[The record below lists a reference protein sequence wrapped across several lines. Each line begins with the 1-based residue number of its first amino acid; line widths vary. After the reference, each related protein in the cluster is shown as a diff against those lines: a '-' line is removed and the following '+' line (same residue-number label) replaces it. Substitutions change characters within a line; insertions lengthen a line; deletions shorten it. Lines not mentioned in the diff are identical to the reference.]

1 MPATRHSLSIKPLA
15 VTMGEPA
22 GIGGEIALKAWQAR
36 NSNVHPFVVIDS
48 PDRLQKLVT
57 HLGIDIPLQSV
68 QSVDQVASTFDSAL
82 PVLDLEH
89 SVSFRLGD
97 PDPANGSAV
106 CRSIERAVALTLANE
121 TAGVVTTPI
130 QKKTLYDA
138 GFPYPGHTEF
148 VAHLTGGHAPTM
160 MLAAPQLRVVPVTI
174 HQSLSS
180 AIADLTPELIITKCQ
195 ATAKALAQDFGIS
208 NPKLAV
214 AGLNPHAGEDGTL
227 GTEEIDIISPAIRS
241 LRDSGLDVL
250 GPVPPDALFTPRAR
264 TTYDAAVC
272 HYHDQALIP
281 IKALAIDEAV
291 NVTLGL
297 PIVRTSPDHGTA
309 LDIADKGI
317 ADPQS
322 FLHAVKMA
330 SEIAAN
336 RLGATHAP

>member
-1 MPATRHSLSIKPLA
+1 
-15 VTMGEPA
+15 MGEPA
-22 GIGGEIALKAWQAR
+22 GIGGEITLKAWQAR
-36 NSNVHPFVVIDS
+36 DSAMRPFGVIDS
-48 PDRLQKLVT
+48 PDRLQKLAT
-57 HLGIDIPLQSV
+57 HLGIDVPVQPV
-68 QSVDQVASTFDSAL
+68 QSVDRVASTFDAAL
-82 PVLDLEH
+82 PVLDLGHE
-89 SVSFRLGD
+89 VSFRLGD
-97 PDPANGSAV
+97 PDPANGAAV
-106 CRSIERAVALTLANE
+106 CQSIERAVALTLANE
-121 TAGVVTTPI
+121 TAGVVTAPI

-148 VAHLTGGHAPTM
+148 VAHLTGDHTPTM

-180 AIADLTPELIITKCQ
+180 AIADLTPELIVAKCL
-195 ATAKALAQDFGIS
+195 ATAKALRQDFGI
-208 NPKLAV
+208 PDPTLAV

-227 GTEEIDIISPAIRS
+227 GTEEVNIITPAIQS

-264 TTYDAAVC
+264 NTYDAAIC

-281 IKALAIDEAV
+281 IKALAVDEAV

-322 FLHAVKMA
+322 FLCAVKMA
-330 SEIAAN
+330 GEIAAN
-336 RLGATHAP
+336 RQGARHAP